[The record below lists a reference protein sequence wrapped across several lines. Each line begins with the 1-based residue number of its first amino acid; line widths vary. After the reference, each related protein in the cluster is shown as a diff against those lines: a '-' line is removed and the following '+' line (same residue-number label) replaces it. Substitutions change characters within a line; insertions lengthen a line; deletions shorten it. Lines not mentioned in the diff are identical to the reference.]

1 MIEKL
6 YNLKKTQ
13 TDQKLMEK
21 GQVLAKIQKLEAE
34 ILLTQNSINTAR
46 IEKFGAISDFTI
58 LTMHK
63 NTMKL
68 HISKLEKQIQDLN
81 VHLDKLVKE
90 IIEFQKETEQFKYI
104 LDEQKNELLQAVL
117 KAEQEAADEYI
128 QSKYITQ

>member
-21 GQVLAKIQKLEAE
+21 GQILAKIQKLEAE